1 MGQYVLRSPELAIGG
16 FVAQAMALMNDVVAP
31 LVHQESPQ
39 HAKTFDVNWVSLYV
53 NISQVKQED
62 TQRRHPASFWIFTK
76 PLHSQ
81 EHHLC
86 PHEIANAYEQIYI
99 FFVATAAGSRFGV
112 GETTFRR
119 EPLVKQI
126 FIENLKRI
134 HVHLHVLSKHNP
146 PTTQSSSGIVGFG
159 SQLNLHD

>member
-1 MGQYVLRSPELAIGG
+1 MKLR
-16 FVAQAMALMNDVVAP
+16 MLMNR
-31 LVHQESPQ
+31 
-39 HAKTFDVNWVSLYV
+39 F
-53 NISQVKQED
+53 
-62 TQRRHPASFWIFTK
+62 
-76 PLHSQ
+76 
-81 EHHLC
+81 
-86 PHEIANAYEQIYI
+86 IYFLF

-119 EPLVKQI
+119 ETLVKQI

-146 PTTQSSSGIVGFG
+146 STTQSSSGIVGFG